1 MIYPR
6 FGSLY
11 LIKIMAVLSLMSCSV
26 KAQPQG
32 EMTVPIRSDPLA
44 IVSTQSIS
52 FARVST
58 ANSRLSYAAD
68 ERISAA
74 ASSKAK
80 PESAAK
86 GSLLLCG
93 GSVIP
98 DKILRQFHDI
108 GRGSMGRLVI
118 IPTASRLADQKGETD
133 LWTKL
138 WTAYPWQ
145 SIQLVHAATRS
156 EAEEPAFADRIKY
169 ATAVWIAGGDQQ
181 RLFDRYD
188 GTRVVSELKQLIA
201 RGGIVGGTSAGA
213 AIMSNVMILGG
224 VNQPRLGTGWGLL
237 PELIIDQHFSQRSR
251 FERLAQAVERNPNTL
266 GVGIDESTGLLLN
279 STGSQ
284 VIGNGAV
291 YIVDPTKTWSRLTS
305 KEPR

>member
-58 ANSRLSYAAD
+58 ANSRLSHAAD

-98 DKILRQFHDI
+98 DKILRQFHDF

-181 RLFDRYD
+181 RLRTQTIDCARRHCRRYQCGCSHHVQRHD
-188 GTRVVSELKQLIA
+188 LG
-201 RGGIVGGTSAGA
+201 RGQS
-213 AIMSNVMILGG
+213 
-224 VNQPRLGTGWGLL
+224 
-237 PELIIDQHFSQRSR
+237 
-251 FERLAQAVERNPNTL
+251 AQAGNWL
-266 GVGIDESTGLLLN
+266 GIAARTD
-279 STGSQ
+279 
-284 VIGNGAV
+284 
-291 YIVDPTKTWSRLTS
+291 Y
-305 KEPR
+305 